1 MKPTLLLVEDDPT
14 IGHSVSTFLQ
24 ASYTV
29 DWLTHGQQALEKLY
43 DTTYDLVILD
53 IMLPGM
59 DGHTLLKEIR
69 KLGTTPVLMLSA
81 LSDDT
86 NQLQAFTQQADDYVS
101 KPFSI
106 ALLLARVEALL
117 RRSGATQDQLTLG
130 ELVLY
135 PNDYRTMYQNQE
147 VTLTLKE
154 FKILLHLAKNQGRVL
169 SQEALLSHLYGYD
182 FDRLEN
188 TLQVHIKNIRSKISF
203 NYIKTIR
210 GVGYK
215 LEVPS

>member
-1 MKPTLLLVEDDPT
+1 MKPHILLIEDDPT

-24 ASYTV
+24 ANYTV
-29 DWLTHGQQALEKLY
+29 DWLTDGQQALEKLY

-53 IMLPGM
+53 IMLPGLN
-59 DGHTLLKEIR
+59 GHAVLKEIR
-69 KLGTTPVLMLSA
+69 TLGNTPVLMLSA

-86 NQLQAFTQQADDYVS
+86 NQLQAFTQQADDYVT

-117 RRSGATQDQLTLG
+117 RRSGATGDILSLG
-130 ELVLY
+130 ELHLY
-135 PNDYRTMYQNQE
+135 PSDYRTVYQDQE
-147 VTLTLKE
+147 ITLTLKE
-154 FKILLHLAKNQGRVL
+154 FNILLYLAKNQGHVL
-169 SQEALLSHLYGYD
+169 SQEAILSHIYGYD

-188 TLQVHIKNIRSKISF
+188 TLQVHIKNIRHKLPLDC
-203 NYIKTIR
+203 IKTVR

-215 LEVPS
+215 LEISA